1 MISLAT
7 VLNTEVAVDQIIN
20 TVIMLGK
27 MGMLME
33 YRSRCHLLLC
43 ILSKINY

>member
-33 YRSRCHLLLC
+33 
-43 ILSKINY
+43 